1 MCRTV
6 ADAVYLLDATTG
18 VDPKDAYTS
27 GQVVPNGGFAQ
38 FLQTTGLQG
47 GSPFFFFFF
56 FFFFSPY
63 FFQPFEGLA
72 C

>member
-27 GQVVPNGGFAQ
+27 GQVVPAGGFAQ

-47 GSPFFFFFF
+47 GSPRFFLLLLFY
-56 FFFFSPY
+56 Y
-63 FFQPFEGLA
+63 FRLKVWRVS
-72 C
+72 